1 MDKINQSESITISD
15 DLILDCKYVSDTSC
29 INPNIVVGCKG
40 CVLIFGS
47 FDDVPLSRWEG
58 FTAEPPL
65 YNCIENYDD
74 DDGARGYGSNYRI
87 IRVGKYIKIK
97 LGGGGGRNG
106 VSNETEVILRASE
119 FVPLLRENVT
129 KLSLTKGIHFTN
141 YYKYEDKDALF
152 SIDETLIKWTNLQKC
167 EKQYI

>member
-1 MDKINQSESITISD
+1 MDNIQPTESITISD
-15 DLILDCKYVSDTSC
+15 DLILDCKYVSETSC
-29 INPNIVVGCKG
+29 RNPNIVVGCKG

-74 DDGARGYGSNYRI
+74 DDGARGYGSNYSI
-87 IRVGKYIKIK
+87 IRVGKYIKIE

-119 FVPLLRENVT
+119 FIPLLRENVK
-129 KLSLTKGIHFTN
+129 KLSTKGVNFTD
-141 YYKYEDKDALF
+141 YYKYEDELF
-152 SIDETLIKWTNLQKC
+152 SVNNTLIEWTELQKG
-167 EKQYI
+167 EKKYM